1 MSTETKGPVPENE
14 GRVAIN
20 RILDGAQD
28 ALTDEMVGRLAEAM
42 SASMTMLDEASRL
55 KAGKVLPVLVQLA
68 ESGDLERLS
77 HVARLVGAA
86 QDALTDEMVVR
97 MTAVVGRLLEL
108 LDRANDPKLERF
120 VALLVRVADYLD
132 EAAIEKIA
140 RVIPTVVEACGAIAG
155 SRECREGGRLMVGVI
170 EAMQA
175 AGTEAANQGPMAG
188 GVMGLWHLA
197 MQPRTQE
204 AIRYLSLVADHLR
217 KVAKPGV

>member
-28 ALTDEMVGRLAEAM
+28 ALTDEMVGRLAETM
-42 SASMTMLDEASRL
+42 SAGMTMLDHANRL
-55 KAGKVLPVLVQLA
+55 QIGRALPILAQLA

-77 HVARLVGAA
+77 QMARLVGAA

-97 MTAVVGRLLEL
+97 MTSVFGRVLEL
-108 LDRANDPKLERF
+108 LDRANDPKLER
-120 VALLVRVADYLD
+120 VVTLLVRVAEHLD
-132 EAAIEKIA
+132 EAAIAKLV
-140 RVIPTVVEACGAIAG
+140 RVIPTMVDACGVIAG
-155 SRECREGGRLMVGVI
+155 SPECREGGRLMIGAI
-170 EAMQA
+170 GAAQA
-175 AGTEAANQGPMAG
+175 ASAEAARQSPMPG

-204 AIRYLSLVADHLR
+204 AIRYLSLIADHLR
-217 KVAKPGV
+217 KATKPPA